1 MSALG
6 SLVVQLGL
14 DYAQYAAGW
23 DKSEQISL
31 ERSKRIQDSL
41 DGLKSTATS
50 FAVGIGAALAGAFS
64 VAAFKDMV
72 LGVTAAQTELKHLS
86 EISGVSVEKLSG
98 MAAIAKYSG
107 TQADQLADSMN
118 QLTQKMVETKKE
130 SDPAAE
136 ALKKIGI
143 NFKEFRDLTPDEQF
157 LQIAKSLDKF
167 EDGAGKSA
175 AIMAI
180 MGEEGAKLLPFMKDL
195 ATAGEIQAKVTA
207 EQVAQSEQFQ
217 RSLMASQAS
226 SDALKTEFVNGMVP
240 ALNIASQAFN
250 AVMNGTDG
258 VRSEARALAAD
269 GSIKDWTTM
278 AVKALS
284 YVVDA
289 GQYVWRTFQ
298 SIGKGLAGLAAS
310 AVAALDGDFKGAFSI
325 LQMSGQD
332 MIDAFKGETWGEK
345 FRAQIDALSVSA
357 ANAEPA
363 IKKPTLAVKDFV
375 QAGDDG
381 AKAADKMAQAYAGL
395 MSSIGGKIAALQKED
410 ELGRQLTDSEKELV
424 KLESDLLTGKVKL
437 TAAMT
442 ASVKAK
448 LAEWS
453 QEEKNAAARKL
464 EKEGLEAA
472 RQARIKYTSDLET
485 SAKALIDGNKSLA
498 EEIELIGKNDAQRL
512 AILQNR
518 NLETIAIKEAHAA
531 ELMRAADQ
539 TGTMSRE
546 LIALQ
551 AEIEALRERNGLL
564 GAKGFA
570 EGAAKAAEA
579 TQSAWKSLYEN
590 VSSSLTDALM
600 QGGMNAKEY
609 LKGMLRSLFVQ
620 PFVMNIV
627 GNVMGISGTGGAGG
641 QMAGGGGIGGF
652 GGIPSGLM
660 PGGGFGGMFGNFN
673 AGMAGGWVGF
683 EGGITMMQNGEFL
696 AGGMQALGAAA
707 PYIGA
712 LIQLGK
718 GNVGG
723 AIGTAAGAYIGSI
736 VPGIGTALGALVGS
750 VFGNVLSGLFGRKL
764 KDSGIEGKFGGD
776 TGFEGNS
783 FKYYKG
789 GLFRSDK
796 TTREALDEGTRSAF
810 ADQFFAMDESIR
822 SMADTL
828 GLGTAAL
835 DGFTYDFKV
844 SLKGLSDEEAMA
856 KLQEVFGNAA
866 NAMAEVVLT
875 TDQYAKGEENR
886 LQTLQRL
893 ASSLQLVNGWL
904 EVAGG
909 KLYDVGLAGADMASK
924 LIDSFGSAEAFV
936 AATGNFYAKFYSD
949 AERLAELQSSIGKVF
964 AQNELGSVPK
974 TREEFRALVSSL
986 DLTTESGRKL
996 YAMLLGLTDSMDTLY
1011 SAAEQIASL
1020 KGDMQLE
1027 LLKAQGKDEEAKQLE
1042 RARRRKELEAYGD
1055 AELVR
1060 MQEQI
1065 WAAQDARAAQEAAAQ
1080 SATKALQEAE
1090 AARQAAISD
1099 ARAVVEAAIGNEKE
1113 YWTAF
1118 TQDAQTSLQKA
1129 SGYLTMVTDAARNL
1143 FGSVAD
1149 TAAMQSAQG
1158 WVYIER
1164 ELSRLRAGGGLGDTD
1179 SMRNAIGAAQSGIV
1193 LANYATK
1200 AEMDYDKKVLA
1211 NQLTELGDYADL
1223 AKSDAQLQIDIGNS
1237 QLKRLDDL
1245 LATIRGDNAKQL
1257 ATTLSTNEA
1266 LERLYKLLDPEEQ
1279 ARIRAE
1285 KAKQDAEAARVGSGS
1300 SVASGNRGGG
1310 TLGGTVAGGNR
1321 VTVVGLTADGRA
1333 IYSDGSMGKTAAGE
1347 YTYNETG
1354 SMNSNGYSAAEF
1366 ERFKTSGEF
1375 EWDAAKNQWRRLASY
1390 AVGINYV
1397 PYDQVAQIHE
1407 GEAVVPKAFNPWAGG
1422 KLPGNADNTAEL
1434 QEVRKVLAKVVEA
1447 IEVLQEPMARLDR
1460 NVQGVTGGGTG
1471 IV

>member
-14 DYAQYAAGW
+14 DYAQYQAGW
-23 DKSEQISL
+23 SKAEQQGL
-31 ERSKRIQDSL
+31 QAAKRVQDTL
-41 DGLKSTATS
+41 DGVKSTATQ
-50 FAVGIGAALAGAFS
+50 FAVGVGAAIAGAFS
-64 VAAFKDMV
+64 VSAFKSMV
-72 LGVTAAQTELKHLS
+72 EGVTASQTELKKLA

-98 MAAIAKYSG
+98 MAAIARFSG
-107 TQADQLADSMN
+107 TQTDQLADSMN

-130 SDPAAE
+130 TDPAAE

-157 LQIAKSLDKF
+157 LTLAKSLDKF

-207 EQVAQSEQFQ
+207 EQIAQSEEFQ

-226 SDALKTEFVNGMVP
+226 TDSLKTEFVNGMVP
-240 ALNIASQAFN
+240 ALNIASRAFTS
-250 AVMNGTDG
+250 VMNGSDG
-258 VRSEARALAAD
+258 VREQTRALASD
-269 GSIKDWTTM
+269 GSIKDWTTLT
-278 AVKALS
+278 VKALS

-310 AVAALDGDFKGAFSI
+310 AVAVSDGDFKGAFNI

-345 FRAQIDALSVSA
+345 FRTQIDALTQSA
-357 ANAEPA
+357 GAAAPA
-363 IKKPTLAVKDFV
+363 IDKPTLAVKDFV
-375 QAGDDG
+375 QAGDEG
-381 AKAADKMAQAYAGL
+381 SKAADKMKQAYAGL
-395 MSSIGGKIAALQKED
+395 MSSIEGKIAALKKEE
-410 ELGRQLTDSEKELV
+410 ELGRQLTESEKELV
-424 KLESDLLTGKVKL
+424 KLESDLRTGKLKL
-437 TAAMT
+437 TDSMT
-442 ASVKAK
+442 ASIKARI
-448 LAEWS
+448 AEWT
-453 QEEKNAAARKL
+453 QAEKNAAALKL
-464 EKEGLEAA
+464 EREGLEAA
-472 RQARIKYTSDLET
+472 RQARVKYISDLET
-485 SAKALIDGNKSLA
+485 SAKTLIEGNKSLA

-512 AILQNR
+512 VILKNR

-531 ELMRAADQ
+531 ELLRAADQ

-564 GAKGFA
+564 DTQYVAQ
-570 EGAAKAAEA
+570 GAAKAAEA
-579 TQSAWKSLYEN
+579 TQGAWKSLYDN

-600 QGGMNAKEY
+600 SGGMNAKEY

-627 GNVMGISGTGGAGG
+627 GNLMGFSGGGAAAQAAGGAGG
-641 QMAGGGGIGGF
+641 MGELGM
-652 GGIPSGLM
+652 SLLSKL
-660 PGGGFGGMFGNFN
+660 PGGSALGGMFSSFN

-683 EGGITMMQNGEFL
+683 EGGLTMMQNGEYL

-712 LIQLGK
+712 LIQLGR

-736 VPGIGTALGALVGS
+736 VPGIGTALGAMLGS

-764 KDSGIEGKFGGD
+764 KDTGIEGKFGGES
-776 TGFEGNS
+776 GFEGNS
-783 FKYYKG
+783 YKFYKG
-789 GLFRSDK
+789 GLFRSNK
-796 TTREALDEGTRSAF
+796 TTREALDEDTRSAF
-810 ADQFFAMDESIR
+810 ADQFFEMDKSIR
-822 SMADTL
+822 DMAGTL
-828 GLGTAAL
+828 GLGAAAL

-844 SLKGLSDEEAMA
+844 SLKGLSEEEAMA

-866 NAMAEVVLT
+866 NAMAELILT
-875 TDQYAKGEENR
+875 TDEYARADENR

-893 ASSLQLVNGWL
+893 AGSLKLVNGWL
-904 EVAGG
+904 EAAGG
-909 KLYDVGLAGADMASK
+909 TLYAVGLAGADMASQ
-924 LIDSFGSAEAFV
+924 LIDAFGGAEAF
-936 AATGNFYAKFYSD
+936 AAQTSNYFAKFYSD
-949 AERLAELQSSIGKVF
+949 AERLAYLQTSVGKVF
-964 AQNELGSVPK
+964 ADNELGKVPK

-986 DLTTESGRKL
+986 DLTTESGRKM
-996 YAMLLGLTDSMDTLY
+996 YAMLIGLTDSMDTLY
-1011 SAAEQIASL
+1011 KAGEQIASL
-1020 KGDMQLE
+1020 KSDLQLD
-1027 LLKAQGKDEEAKQLE
+1027 LLKAQGKDDEVKELE
-1042 RARRRKELEAYGD
+1042 RERRRKELRAFGD
-1055 AELVR
+1055 ADLLR
-1060 MQEQI
+1060 LQEQV
-1065 WAAQDARAAQEAAAQ
+1065 WAAEDAKAAQEAAAQ
-1080 SATKALQEAE
+1080 TAE
-1090 AARQAAISD
+1090 KLAQQLAAARQEAISE
-1099 ARAVVEAAIGNEKE
+1099 ARAVVEAAIGNEKD

-1118 TQDAQTSLQKA
+1118 TQDAQSSLQKA
-1129 SGYLTMVTDAARNL
+1129 SGYFTMVTDAARSL

-1149 TAAMQSAQG
+1149 TSAMQSAQG
-1158 WVYIER
+1158 WVHIER
-1164 ELSRLRAGGGLGDTD
+1164 ELERLRAGGGLGDAD
-1179 SMRNAIGAAQSGIV
+1179 QMRTAIGAAQSGLV

-1245 LATIRGDNAKQL
+1245 LATVRGDNAKQL
-1257 ATTLSTNEA
+1257 ATTLGTNEA

-1285 KAKQDAEAARVGSGS
+1285 KAKQDAAALGGGSGS
-1300 SVASGNRGGG
+1300 ATANRGGG
-1310 TLGGTVAGGNR
+1310 TVGGTVAGSNR

-1333 IYSDGSMGKTAAGE
+1333 IFSDGSIGATAAGE
-1347 YTYNETG
+1347 YTYNSTG
-1354 SMNSNGYSAAEF
+1354 TMNSHGYSLAEF

-1375 EWDAAKNQWRRLASY
+1375 QWDAAKNQWRKLASY
-1390 AVGINYV
+1390 AVGINYI
-1397 PYDQVAQIHE
+1397 PYDQVAQLHE
-1407 GEAVVPKAFNPWAGG
+1407 GEAVLPKPFNPWAGG
-1422 KLPGNADNTAEL
+1422 KLPANEANTVEL
-1434 QEVRKVLAKVVEA
+1434 REVRNLLTKAVEA
-1447 IEVLQEPMARLDR
+1447 IEALQGPMERIDR
-1460 NVQGVTGGGTG
+1460 NVNGVTGGGTG
-1471 IV
+1471 VI